1 MSTKRRSDA
10 YILRQTM
17 SAMLEHA
24 DAVERS
30 MEHFYRKG
38 NLAELDRAASSY
50 DAMLAHVDRL
60 GELLRC
66 ARRDRREE
74 LADKAA

>member
-1 MSTKRRSDA
+1 
-10 YILRQTM
+10 
-17 SAMLEHA
+17 
-24 DAVERS
+24 

>member
-1 MSTKRRSDA
+1 M
-10 YILRQTM
+10 LRQTM

-30 MEHFYRKG
+30 MELFHRRG
-38 NLAELDRAASSY
+38 NLTELDRAASSY

-60 GELLRC
+60 GELLRS
-66 ARRDRREE
+66 ARRENRQEV
-74 LADKAA
+74 ADKAA

>member
-1 MSTKRRSDA
+1 MSTKIRSDA

-30 MEHFYRKG
+30 MEHFYRRG
-38 NLAELDRAASSY
+38 NLADVDRSASSY

-60 GELLRC
+60 GELLRS
-66 ARRDRREE
+66 ARRDRREDLHE
-74 LADKAA
+74 KAA